1 MAMVEGKLVVVNSK
15 SKLSNRDT
23 HGSGWHAEYA
33 SRTHLLQTMTH
44 VDLMHDKDLSQP
56 RAIAEVII

>member
-23 HGSGWHAEYA
+23 HASGWHVHD
-33 SRTHLLQTMTH
+33 SIIHLLQTMTH